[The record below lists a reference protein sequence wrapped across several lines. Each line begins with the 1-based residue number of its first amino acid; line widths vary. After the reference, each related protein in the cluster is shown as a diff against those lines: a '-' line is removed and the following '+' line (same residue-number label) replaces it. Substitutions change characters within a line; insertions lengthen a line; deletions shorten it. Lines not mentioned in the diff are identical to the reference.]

1 MSVSTEN
8 NQNTS
13 TNGKEQN
20 TLFPV
25 FLKLEKLNLLIVGG
39 GNVGEEKL
47 SAVLNNSPEAKVKL
61 VATEI
66 FPPVRD
72 LLERNN
78 ITFLEKPFTEDDLDG
93 VDLAIVA
100 INDKEISAQI
110 HALCKARGV
119 LTNVADKPAL
129 CDFYLGSIVQKGNLK
144 IAISTNGK
152 SPTISKRV
160 KEVLNETFPAEI
172 DDLLDNMER
181 IRNSL
186 KGDFSE
192 KIRQLN
198 SITSGLSAQPQPASK
213 QTKPLTVLWYLLIA
227 IALMGLGHILFSYLF
242 AK

>member
-1 MSVSTEN
+1 MSVFTEN
-8 NQNTS
+8 NQNENK
-13 TNGKEQN
+13 NGKEQN

-25 FLKLEKLNLLIVGG
+25 FLKLEKLNLLVVGG

-47 SAVLNNSPEAKVKL
+47 TAVLNNSPEAKVRL
-61 VATEI
+61 VAAKV
-66 FPPVRD
+66 FPPVRE
-72 LLERNN
+72 LLEKHN
-78 ITFLEKPFTEDDLDG
+78 IPYLEKPFDETDLEG
-93 VDLAIVA
+93 IDLAIVA

-110 HALCKARGV
+110 HAACKAKGV

-160 KEVLNETFPAEI
+160 KEVLNDTFPDEI
-172 DDLLDNMER
+172 DNLLDNMEK

-198 SITSGLSAQPQPASK
+198 SITSGLSVNNTTTQK
-213 QTKPLTVLWYLLIA
+213 QIKTKQIIVYIVISL
-227 IALMGLGHILFSYLF
+227 ALMILGHLIFSRLF
-242 AK
+242 

>member
-8 NQNTS
+8 NKNINTY
-13 TNGKEQN
+13 GKEQN

-25 FLKLEKLNLLIVGG
+25 FLKLEKLNLLVVGG

-47 SAVLNNSPEAKVKL
+47 TAVLNNSPEAKVRL
-61 VATEI
+61 VASEV
-66 FPPVRD
+66 FPPVRE
-72 LLERNN
+72 LLEKHH
-78 ITFLEKPFTEDDLDG
+78 IPFSEKPFDETDLEG
-93 VDLAIVA
+93 IDLAIVA

-110 HALCKARGV
+110 HAACKAKGV

-160 KEVLNETFPAEI
+160 KEVLNETFPDEI
-172 DDLLDNMER
+172 DDLLDNMEK

-198 SITSGLSAQPQPASK
+198 SITSGLSVTSEIPK
-213 QTKPLTVLWYLLIA
+213 QNKTKQIIVYVVVAL
-227 IALMGLGHILFSYLF
+227 ALMILGHLIFSRLL
-242 AK
+242 

>member
-1 MSVSTEN
+1 MSVITES
-8 NQNTS
+8 NQNTN

-61 VATEI
+61 VASEI

-72 LLERNN
+72 LLQKHS
-78 ITFLEKPFTEDDLDG
+78 IPYLEKPFTPGDLDG
-93 VDLAIVA
+93 IDLAIVA
-100 INDKEISAQI
+100 INDKEISAEI
-110 HALCKARGV
+110 HALCKERGV

-172 DDLLDNMER
+172 DDLLDNMEK

-198 SITSGLSAQPQPASK
+198 SITSGLSVSSPKPARK
-213 QTKPLTVLWYLLIA
+213 YKPLYFLFYLILAVALMWIGHIVFPYLL
-227 IALMGLGHILFSYLF
+227 G
-242 AK
+242 

>member
-1 MSVSTEN
+1 MSDSTEN
-8 NQNTS
+8 NPNTG

-47 SAVLNNSPEAKVKL
+47 SAVLNNSPQAKVKL

-72 LLERNN
+72 LLQRNN
-78 ITFLEKPFTEDDLDG
+78 ISFLEKPFTEDDLDG
-93 VDLAIVA
+93 IDLAIVA
-100 INDKEISAQI
+100 INDKEISSQI
-110 HALCKARGV
+110 HASCKAKGV

-160 KEVLNETFPAEI
+160 KEVLNEAFPAEI
-172 DDLLDNMER
+172 DDLLDNMEK

-198 SITSGLSAQPQPASK
+198 TITSSLSAQPQASNK
-213 QTKPLTVLWYLLIA
+213 RKNQLTILLYLIMA
-227 IALMGLGHILFSYLF
+227 IALMGVGHLLFSYIF
-242 AK
+242 R